1 MAPGLRREGR
11 AVKRTSSQRTLVL
24 ASSSPRRVQLLAML
38 GLPFIQ
44 DPSRAEE
51 HMPGLPAGSLDPADW
66 ALRQALRK
74 ARDVAR
80 RHRGALVIGA
90 DTVVELDGR
99 LLGKPRDRDEAAAML
114 AMLAGREHRVASG
127 LAVVDAGSGRAATGS
142 RLTRVWMRPLS
153 AAEIEAYVA
162 TGEPLD
168 KAGAYAIQG
177 IGATLVP
184 RIDGCYFNVVGLP
197 LALLADLLSLFGI
210 RVLGRGH
217 VLTHPGPGATGR

>member
-1 MAPGLRREGR
+1 MNGAGTGRE
-11 AVKRTSSQRTLVL
+11 LVL

-38 GLPFIQ
+38 GLPFVQ

-51 HMPGLPAGSLDPADW
+51 PLPEAPPGRIDPEDW

-80 RHRGALVIGA
+80 RHPGALVIGA

-99 LLGKPRDRDEAAAML
+99 LLGKPRDADEARAML

-127 LAVVDAGSGRAATGS
+127 VAVVDGRSGRAATGS
-142 RLTRVWMRPLS
+142 RLTRVWIRPLTP
-153 AAEIEAYVA
+153 AEIDAYVA
-162 TGEPLD
+162 TGEPMD

-184 RIDGCYFNVVGLP
+184 RIEGCYFNVVGLP
-197 LALLADLLSLFGI
+197 LALLADLLSLFDVQ
-210 RVLGRGH
+210 VLGRAPVRTGRD
-217 VLTHPGPGATGR
+217 PGAAGR